1 MDASSKLRGV
11 PSGII
16 GTKLLPPSPRFEE
29 VPRPMLLNQLDAGSA
44 RKLTLIG
51 APAGYGK
58 TTLLNQWRRAE
69 ESNRPFAWVSLDKQD
84 NDPIRLWKHILE
96 ALRRVAPGERVGAD
110 ALAGPGTV
118 ATDLVE
124 TTLPML
130 INDLAELPYRIVL
143 VLDDYH
149 LITNGECHE
158 TVGFFIEHPPRRS
171 IWSSRPA
178 PTRLSALDACAR
190 GVKSTSCAPSS
201 WHSRRKRPRPC

>member
-84 NDPIRLWKHILE
+84 NDPIRLWRHVVE
-96 ALRRVAPGERVGAD
+96 ALHRVTPGERVG
-110 ALAGPGTV
+110 
-118 ATDLVE
+118 
-124 TTLPML
+124 PMPL
-130 INDLAELPYRIVL
+130 RDRA
-143 VLDDYH
+143 
-149 LITNGECHE
+149 
-158 TVGFFIEHPPRRS
+158 
-171 IWSSRPA
+171 SSRPV
-178 PTRLSALDACAR
+178 S
-190 GVKSTSCAPSS
+190 
-201 WHSRRKRPRPC
+201 SRRRSPCS